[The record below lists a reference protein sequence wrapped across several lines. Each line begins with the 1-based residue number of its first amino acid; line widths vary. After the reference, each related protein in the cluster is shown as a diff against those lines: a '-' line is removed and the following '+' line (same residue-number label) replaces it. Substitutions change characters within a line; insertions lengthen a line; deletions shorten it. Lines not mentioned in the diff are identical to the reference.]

1 MFSRKIIITNHAM
14 NRFNERLR
22 DNMYPS
28 GYKKYKENPMKYLLN
43 ELRPLNIKEV
53 SPMLPDGTRRAYTK
67 NNYQVVFKEDGD
79 KAIVLTITRANK
91 KIRERFV
98 K

>member
-1 MFSRKIIITNHAM
+1 MFSRKIIITNHAL

-28 GYKKYKENPMKYLLN
+28 GYKQYKVNPMKYLLN

-53 SPMLPDGTRRAYTK
+53 SPMLLDGTRRAYTK

-79 KAIVLTITRANK
+79 KAIVLTITRANR
-91 KIRERFV
+91 KIRDRFV

>member
-1 MFSRKIIITNHAM
+1 MFAKKVIITNHAM
-14 NRFNERLR
+14 SRFNERLR

-28 GYKKYKENPMKYLLN
+28 GYKQYRANPMKYLLN

-53 SPMLPDGTRRAYTK
+53 SPMLSDGTRRAYTK

>member
-14 NRFNERLR
+14 SRFNERLR
-22 DNMYPS
+22 DNMYLS

-53 SPMLPDGTRRAYTK
+53 SPMLSDGTRRAYTK

>member
-14 NRFNERLR
+14 SRFNERLR

-53 SPMLPDGTRRAYTK
+53 SPMLSDRTRRAYTK

-79 KAIVLTITRANK
+79 KAIVLTITRANRK
-91 KIRERFV
+91 TRERFV